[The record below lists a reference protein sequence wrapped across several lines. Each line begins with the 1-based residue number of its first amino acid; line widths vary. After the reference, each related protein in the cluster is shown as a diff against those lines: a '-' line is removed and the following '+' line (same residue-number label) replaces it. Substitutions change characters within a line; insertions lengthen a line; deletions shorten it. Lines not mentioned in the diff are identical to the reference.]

1 MQSSDAEVC
10 GLCLELSD
18 PQTQLGFLPWSLA
31 VCFFFWRWQ
40 LWVLFV
46 FWQRK
51 GLRDLS
57 SSSASHLSE

>member
-31 VCFFFWRWQ
+31 VCFFF
-40 LWVLFV
+40 LEMTAVGAVCLLAEE
-46 FWQRK
+46 
-51 GLRDLS
+51 G
-57 SSSASHLSE
+57 AA

>member
-31 VCFFFWRWQ
+31 VCF
-40 LWVLFV
+40 LEMTAVGAVCLLAEE
-46 FWQRK
+46 
-51 GLRDLS
+51 G
-57 SSSASHLSE
+57 AA